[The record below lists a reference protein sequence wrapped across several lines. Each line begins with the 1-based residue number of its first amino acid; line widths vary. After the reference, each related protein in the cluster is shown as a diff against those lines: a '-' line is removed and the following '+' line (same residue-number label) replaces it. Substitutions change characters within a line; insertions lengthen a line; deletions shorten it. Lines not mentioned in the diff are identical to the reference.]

1 MAPEL
6 PPSPLPPASTDPHAE
21 LEALRALVSTFAS
34 ATWETGTD
42 GIVVIDSPSWR
53 AYTGQTYDEWIGYG
67 RIVVESDGGGVTC
80 VSASLTPLAPF
91 LDSDIAAV

>member
-1 MAPEL
+1 MSDE
-6 PPSPLPPASTDPHAE
+6 
-21 LEALRALVSTFAS
+21 RVSIVTRVPTR
-34 ATWETGTD
+34 TWEGN
-42 GIVVIDSPSWR
+42 IPLQAVVKRMLWEQILRDLP
-53 AYTGQTYDEWIGYG
+53 DEWIGYG